1 MKNNASA
8 PRVRPRAALGRTILA
23 VVALAASLHA
33 GPAHAGIKNTPEW
46 ALPAVKYLVSNGAI
60 DASSFRAN
68 QPMKR
73 SAFKKVMGKT
83 FGGGYTR
90 VKGYV
95 TAAEVSAALV
105 RALGKAPVASRLRRL
120 KSPDGWQPRVD
131 RWFGSEI
138 VSREM
143 GLRRDRATSEES
155 REASAGEPM
164 AQADVAYA
172 VWKAKTSP
180 STWGADALAGFSLSS
195 YGPVRREV
203 VEYALS
209 LVGTPYVWGGEWA
222 KKTPA
227 GYPYGAQAHGGV
239 DCSGFVWYVLRKK
252 APGWA
257 PAGRPYAGWA
267 FPERSSADMAAATK
281 ERLSYRR
288 LQPGDVVFFAP
299 NGRKSKASAVYHAGL
314 YLGRGWIVHS
324 SGSRAGVSLASIAPG
339 SWWHDQI
346 AWGRRIIRT

>member
-1 MKNNASA
+1 MTKKLATVLALLSLVGSLHTGTASA
-8 PRVRPRAALGRTILA
+8 ALKNVPDWA
-23 VVALAASLHA
+23 V
-33 GPAHAGIKNTPEW
+33 
-46 ALPAVKYLVSNGAI
+46 PAVRYLAGNGSLEVA
-60 DASSFRAN
+60 AFRPN
-68 QPMKR
+68 EPMKR
-73 SAFKKVMGKT
+73 GAFKKVMVKT

-90 VKGYV
+90 TKGYV

-105 RALGKAPVASRLRRL
+105 RALGKSPIASRLRRA
-120 KSPDGWQPRVD
+120 KSPDGWQPEVD

-138 VSREM
+138 VAREM
-143 GLRRDRATSEES
+143 GLRRDRATSEEG

-164 AQADVAYA
+164 RGADVAYA

-180 STWGADALAGFSLSS
+180 STWGADALADFSLSS
-195 YGPVRREV
+195 YGPVRRQV

-222 KKTPA
+222 RKTPA
-227 GYPYGAQAHGGV
+227 GYPYGAQPHGGV
-239 DCSGFVWYVLRKK
+239 DCSGFVWYILRKK

-257 PAGRPYAGWA
+257 PTGRPYAGWE
-267 FPERSSADMAAATK
+267 FPERSSSDMAAATK
-281 ERLSYRR
+281 NRLSYRR

-299 NGRKSKASAVYHAGL
+299 NGTKSKASAVYHAGL
-314 YLGRGWIVHS
+314 YLGRGWMVHS

-346 AWGRRIIRT
+346 AWGRRVIRT

>member
-1 MKNNASA
+1 MRRRL
-8 PRVRPRAALGRTILA
+8 PLLLVLLC
-23 VVALAASLHA
+23 VAGSLHA
-33 GPAHAGIKNTPEW
+33 GTAHARLKNVPAW
-46 ALPAVKYLVSNGAI
+46 ALPAARYLVGNGSI
-60 DASSFRAN
+60 DATAFRPN
-68 QPMKR
+68 EPLR
-73 SAFKKVMGKT
+73 RGAFKRVMAKT

-90 VKGYV
+90 TKGYV

-105 RALGKAPVASRLRRL
+105 RALGKAPVAARLRRVQ
-120 KSPDGWQPRVD
+120 SPDGWRPEVD

-138 VSREM
+138 VAREM
-143 GLRRDRATSEES
+143 GLRRDRPTSEEG

-164 AQADVAYA
+164 RGADVVYA

-180 STWGADALAGFSLSS
+180 STWGADALTGFSLSS

-209 LVGTPYVWGGEWA
+209 LVGTPYVWGGEWVR
-222 KKTPA
+222 KTPA
-227 GYPYGAQAHGGV
+227 GYPYGAQPHGGV

-257 PAGRPYAGWA
+257 PGGRPYAGWS
-267 FPERSSADMAAATK
+267 FPERSSAQMAAATK
-281 ERLSYRR
+281 KRLAYRQ
-288 LQPGDVVFFAP
+288 LLPGDVVFFAP
-299 NGRKSKASAVYHAGL
+299 EGRKSKASAVYHAGM

-346 AWGRRIIRT
+346 AWGRRVIRT

>member
-1 MKNNASA
+1 MNKTAGAILALATVLGSLSAAPAGAAVKSA
-8 PRVRPRAALGRTILA
+8 PDWAA
-23 VVALAASLHA
+23 
-33 GPAHAGIKNTPEW
+33 
-46 ALPAVKYLVSNGAI
+46 PAVRYLVASGALEG
-60 DASSFRAN
+60 RAFHAN
-68 QPMKR
+68 EPMKR
-73 SAFKKVMGKT
+73 SVFRALMRKT
-83 FGGGYTR
+83 FGGGFTR
-90 VKGYV
+90 TKGYV

-105 RALGKAPVASRLRRL
+105 RVLGKAPVAARLRAAE
-120 KSPDGWQPRVD
+120 SPDGWKPRVD

-143 GLRRDRATSEES
+143 GLRHDRATSEEA

-164 AQADVAYA
+164 SQADVAYA

-180 STWGADALAGFSLSS
+180 STWNADALASFGLAT

-209 LVGTPYVWGGEWA
+209 LVGTPYVWGGEWL

-239 DCSGFVWYVLRKK
+239 DCSGFVWYVLRRK
-252 APGWA
+252 AAGWE
-257 PAGRPYAGWA
+257 PRNRPYQGWS
-267 FPERSSADMAAATK
+267 FPERSSSEMARAAEK
-281 ERLSYRR
+281 RLAYRQ
-288 LQPGDVVFFAP
+288 LLPGDVVFFAP
-299 NGRKSKASAVYHAGL
+299 NGRRSKASGVYHAGL

-324 SGSRAGVSLASIAPG
+324 SGSRAGVSVASIAPG

-346 AWGRRIIRT
+346 AWGRRIIRS

>member
-1 MKNNASA
+1 MTKKLAIL
-8 PRVRPRAALGRTILA
+8 VALTS
-23 VVALAASLHA
+23 LAASLH
-33 GPAHAGIKNTPEW
+33 GGTAHAALKNVPDW
-46 ALPAVKYLVSNGAI
+46 AVPAVKYLAGNGSLEVTA
-60 DASSFRAN
+60 FKPN
-68 QPMKR
+68 EPMTR
-73 SAFKKVMGKT
+73 SAFRKVMAET

-90 VKGYV
+90 TKGYV

-105 RALGKAPVASRLRRL
+105 RELGKAPIASSLRNA
-120 KSPDGWQPRVD
+120 KSPDGWQPEVD

-138 VSREM
+138 VAREM
-143 GLRRDRATSEES
+143 GLRRDRATSEEA

-164 AQADVAYA
+164 PSADVAYA

-195 YGPVRREV
+195 YGDVRREV
-203 VEYALS
+203 VQYALS
-209 LVGTPYVWGGEWA
+209 LVGTPYVWGGEWTRQ
-222 KKTPA
+222 TPA
-227 GYPYGAQAHGGV
+227 GYPYGAQTHGGV
-239 DCSGFVWYVLRKK
+239 DCSGFVWYVLRTK

-257 PAGRPYAGWA
+257 PVGRPYAGWS

-299 NGRKSKASAVYHAGL
+299 DGTKSKASSVYHAGL
-314 YLGRGWIVHS
+314 YLGRGWMIHS

-339 SWWHDQI
+339 AWWHDQL
-346 AWGRRIIRT
+346 AWGRRVITS

>member
-1 MKNNASA
+1 VNKRSA
-8 PRVRPRAALGRTILA
+8 LVLALLA
-23 VVALAASLHA
+23 FLASLHA
-33 GPAHAGIKNTPEW
+33 APAHAGLRGVPEW
-46 ALPAVKYLVSNGAI
+46 ALPAVRYLVGEGAVE
-60 DASSFRAN
+60 AATFKAN
-68 QPMKR
+68 EPMKR
-73 SAFKKVMGKT
+73 SAFKKVMAKT

-90 VKGYV
+90 TKGYV

-105 RALGKAPVASRLRRL
+105 RALGKSPIASELR
-120 KSPDGWQPRVD
+120 KAESPDGWQPRVD

-143 GLRRDRATSEES
+143 GLRRDRPTSEEG

-164 AQADVAYA
+164 RQADVAYA

-180 STWGADALAGFSLSS
+180 STWSADALAGFSLSS

-209 LVGTPYVWGGEWA
+209 LVGTPYVWGGEWVR
-222 KKTPA
+222 KTPV

-252 APGWA
+252 AAGWA
-257 PAGRPYAGWA
+257 PAGRPYEGWA
-267 FPERSSADMAAATK
+267 FPERSSADMAAAAPK
-281 ERLSYRR
+281 RLSYRQ

-299 NGRKSKASAVYHAGL
+299 DGRKAKASTVYHAGL
-314 YLGRGWIVHS
+314 YLGRGWIIHS

-346 AWGRRIIRT
+346 AWGRRVIRT

>member
-1 MKNNASA
+1 MNKRLATLF
-8 PRVRPRAALGRTILA
+8 ALLCLA
-23 VVALAASLHA
+23 GSLHA
-33 GPAHAGIKNTPEW
+33 GTARAALKNVPSW
-46 ALPAVKYLVSNGAI
+46 ALPAVKYLVGNGAVEAA
-60 DASSFRAN
+60 DFRPN
-68 QPMKR
+68 EPLKR
-73 SAFKKVMGKT
+73 SAFKKVMTKT

-90 VKGYV
+90 TKGYV

-105 RALGKAPVASRLRRL
+105 RALGKSSVASRLRGL
-120 KSPDGWQPRVD
+120 QSPDGWKPQVD

-138 VSREM
+138 VAREM
-143 GLRRDRATSEES
+143 GLRRDRATSEEG

-164 AQADVAYA
+164 LGADVAYA

-180 STWGADALAGFSLSS
+180 STWSADALAGFSLSS

-203 VEYALS
+203 VQYALS
-209 LVGTPYVWGGEWA
+209 LVGTPYVWGGEWV

-252 APGWA
+252 AAGWA
-257 PAGRPYAGWA
+257 PAGRPYAGWS

-281 ERLSYRR
+281 KRLSYRR

-299 NGRKSKASAVYHAGL
+299 GGRKSKASSVYHAGL
-314 YLGRGWIVHS
+314 YLGRGWIIHS

-346 AWGRRIIRT
+346 AWGRRVIRT

>member
-1 MKNNASA
+1 MNK
-8 PRVRPRAALGRTILA
+8 RLCILLAL
-23 VVALAASLHA
+23 VSVAASLHA
-33 GPAHAGIKNTPEW
+33 GTAQARLRNVPEW
-46 ALPAVKYLVSNGAI
+46 ALPAVRYLVAEGAV
-60 DASSFRAN
+60 DAPGFRAN
-68 QPMKR
+68 EPMKR

-83 FGGGYTR
+83 FGGGFTR
-90 VKGYV
+90 TKGYV

-105 RALGKAPVASRLRRL
+105 KALGKDSIASRLRQA
-120 KSPDGWQPRVD
+120 KSPDGWQPQVD

-143 GLRRDRATSEES
+143 GLRRDRATTEEA

-172 VWKAKTSP
+172 VWKAKTAP
-180 STWGADALAGFSLSS
+180 STWSADALAGFSLSS

-203 VEYALS
+203 VQYALS

-222 KKTPA
+222 RKTPA

-252 APGWA
+252 EPGWA
-257 PAGRPYAGWA
+257 PAGRPYAGWQ
-267 FPERSSADMAAATK
+267 FPERSSALMAAATK
-281 ERLSYRR
+281 KRLGYRQ

-299 NGRKSKASAVYHAGL
+299 DGTKSKATAVYHAGL

-346 AWGRRIIRT
+346 AWGRRVIRT

>member
-1 MKNNASA
+1 LL
-8 PRVRPRAALGRTILA
+8 ALLT
-23 VVALAASLHA
+23 LAASLHA
-33 GPAHAGIKNTPEW
+33 APAQARIKGAPEW
-46 ALPAVKYLVSNGAI
+46 ALPAVKYLVANGSLEA
-60 DASSFRAN
+60 ASFHAN
-68 QPMKR
+68 EPLKR
-73 SAFKKVMGKT
+73 SAFKKVMART
-83 FGGGYTR
+83 FGGGFTR
-90 VKGYV
+90 TKGYV

-105 RALGKAPVASRLRRL
+105 RALGKSSVAAQLRRA
-120 KSPDGWQPRVD
+120 KSPDGWQPEVD

-138 VSREM
+138 VAREM
-143 GLRRDRATSEES
+143 GLRRDRATSEEG

-164 AQADVAYA
+164 RQADVAYA

-180 STWGADALAGFSLSS
+180 STWNADALAGFSLSS
-195 YGPVRREV
+195 YGPVRRKV

-222 KKTPA
+222 RKTPD

-257 PAGRPYAGWA
+257 PVGRPYAGWD
-267 FPERSSADMAAATK
+267 FPERSSALMAAATEK
-281 ERLSYRR
+281 RLGYRQ
-288 LQPGDVVFFAP
+288 LQPGDAVFFAP

-314 YLGRGWIVHS
+314 YLGRGWIIHS

-346 AWGRRIIRT
+346 AWGRRVIQT